1 MNASAMNTLALL
13 LDQIAHERDRAL
25 GAEQHARQTL
35 DQARQQLAQLR
46 AYGDDYAQ
54 RWGLRPKHTASIESM
69 RHYHNFMAQLERAAV
84 LQQRRIEQTEEA
96 WQAARQ
102 TLARLQ
108 TRVASIEA
116 LMARRQNEAAQ
127 VERKLEQKLNDE
139 LAARIATRVP
149 MHSTRFGAP
158 TDFAPA

>member
-69 RHYHNFMAQLERAAV
+69 RHYHNFMAQLER
-84 LQQRRIEQTEEA
+84 IEQTEEA